1 MRDTSNRSLISE
13 LWFLLK
19 HVGKKPNEVFFTN
32 CFGLSCIISLKIPL
46 NRTNSTFFLNN
57 LTTDCLTLN
66 FPHITSDIIKR
77 LLRSSSFH
85 HKSRSIE
92 TKSCSKLGS
101 SPFSQVMFF
110 PQWQKSK
117 DIYFSIYKT
126 NSNWA
131 STQFYKNSRW
141 MQFEFPFSGKI
152 VSSQD
157 I

>member
-1 MRDTSNRSLISE
+1 MRHTSNRSLISE

-19 HVGKKPNEVFFTN
+19 HVGKKSNEVFFTN
-32 CFGLSCIISLKIPL
+32 YVGLSCHHFIENPIKYDQFYIFLKQF
-46 NRTNSTFFLNN
+46 NYR
-57 LTTDCLTLN
+57 CLILN

-77 LLRSSSFH
+77 LLRSGSFH

-131 STQFYKNSRW
+131 STQFYKNNQW

-152 VSSQD
+152 VSSQE